1 MIKTVDFEQVIIQG
15 IKGLPKQYLS
25 EVADFVLFI
34 RQKSLQKNNFYDLD
48 EIQMELSKLNER
60 ELKHLE
66 DEFKDFD
73 TQFPKE

>member
-1 MIKTVDFEQVIIQG
+1 MIKSVDFEQVIIQG

-34 RQKSLQKNNFYDLD
+34 RQKSLQKKDFYDL
-48 EIQMELSKLNER
+48 EAIQKDMSLLNER
-60 ELKHLE
+60 ELSHLE

-73 TQFPKE
+73 KDFPKE